1 MVVGLCTEIR
11 FPEHL
16 VKIRQ
21 AGISQYVFLQKFKV
35 KVIVKV
41 KVKVKVNIK
50 VIVIVP

>member
-21 AGISQYVFLQKFKV
+21 AGISQYVFLQKVKV
-35 KVIVKV
+35 KVIV